1 MAGTRRRHFLKVT
14 GAALMAAPYV
24 WRRDARAAAGRVVV
38 IGGGAGG
45 ATAAR
50 LLAAAG
56 KGLDITLV
64 EPKTSYVT
72 CFFSNLYIGGL
83 RPLGS
88 LTHDYRALSQRDGIR
103 LMHQVA
109 LAIDPAARTVR
120 LAGGDVL
127 PWDRLIVA
135 PGIDFR
141 WDAIEGY
148 GPEAAKIMP
157 HAWQAGAQ
165 TELLHR
171 QLEAMD
177 DGGTFLIAPPDT
189 PYRCPAAPYERASLV
204 AHYFKSEKPKSR
216 IIILDAKNDFPLQ
229 DLFEEAWTRF
239 YPGMIEVLPADF
251 SGGIKAVDPATMTV
265 MADDEAFEVAV
276 ANVIPPQTAGRIA
289 VRSGLADRRGWCPV
303 DPMTFESTHQPGIHV
318 IGDAALASPMPK
330 AAYAARRQAEICV
343 SAILEAFS
351 GERAAAS
358 VLGGA
363 CWSHLAPDHAVSER
377 AAFAVVGGA
386 LQRIELEISPTGE
399 SDTVR
404 AAAAEYGE
412 DWYAG
417 IVAEMFG
424 TSGS

>member
-14 GAALMAAPYV
+14 GAALLAAPYL
-24 WRRDARAAAGRVVV
+24 WRRNARAAGGRVAV

-64 EPKTSYVT
+64 EPKSNYVT

-83 RPLGS
+83 RSLES
-88 LTHDYRALSQRDGIR
+88 LTHKYDALSERYGVK

-109 LAIDPAARTVR
+109 VAIDPAGRTVR

-135 PGIDFR
+135 PGIDFQ

-157 HAWQAGAQ
+157 HAWQGGEQ
-165 TELLHR
+165 TALLRR
-171 QLEAMD
+171 QLEAMEN
-177 DGGTFLIAPPDT
+177 GGTFLIAPPDT
-189 PYRCPAAPYERASLV
+189 PYRCPTAPYERASLV
-204 AHYFKSEKPKSR
+204 AHYFKREKPNCR

-251 SGGIKAVDPATMTV
+251 SGGVKGVDPATMTV
-265 MADDEAFEVAV
+265 MADDEAFAVAV

-289 VRSGLADRRGWCPV
+289 LQSGLADRRGWCPV

-330 AAYAARRQAEICV
+330 AAYAAHQQAEACAK
-343 SAILEAFS
+343 AILEAFS
-351 GERAAAS
+351 GEKAGAA

-363 CWSHLAPDHAVSER
+363 CWSHVAPAHAVYER

-386 LQRIELEISPTGE
+386 LQRIDLEISPTGE
-399 SDTVR
+399 SDSVR
-404 AAAAEYGE
+404 AAAGLAGE

-417 IVAEMFG
+417 IIADIFG
-424 TSGS
+424 

>member
-1 MAGTRRRHFLKVT
+1 MAGKRRRHFLKLT
-14 GAALMAAPYV
+14 GAALVAAPYL
-24 WRRDARAAAGRVVV
+24 WRRDARAAGGRVVV

-45 ATAAR
+45 AAAAR
-50 LLAAAG
+50 LLATAG
-56 KGLDITLV
+56 KGLEIALV

-83 RPLGS
+83 RSLES
-88 LTHDYRALSQRDGIR
+88 LTHNYAALSERYGVK

-109 LAIDPAARTVR
+109 VAIDPAGRTVR
-120 LAGGDVL
+120 LAGGDML
-127 PWDRLIVA
+127 SWDRLIVA

-148 GPEAAKIMP
+148 GPEAARIMP
-157 HAWQAGAQ
+157 HAWQAGEQ
-165 TELLHR
+165 TALLRR
-171 QLEAMD
+171 QLEAME

-189 PYRCPAAPYERASLV
+189 PYRCPTAPYERASLV
-204 AHYFKSEKPKSR
+204 AHYFKREKPKSR

-239 YPGMIEVLPADF
+239 HPGMIEVLPADF
-251 SGGIKAVDPATMTV
+251 AGGIKGVNPAAMTV
-265 MADDEAFEVAV
+265 MAEDEAFAVAV

-289 VRSGLADRRGWCPV
+289 VQSDLADRRGWCPV

-330 AAYAARRQAEICV
+330 AAYAAYRQAEICARAV
-343 SAILEAFS
+343 VEALS
-351 GERAAAS
+351 GEKAAAG

-363 CWSHLAPDHAVSER
+363 CWSHVAPDHAVRER
-377 AAFAVVGGA
+377 AAFAVIGGA

-399 SDTVR
+399 SDAVR
-404 AAAAEYGE
+404 AAAARQGGA
-412 DWYAG
+412 WYDGITAG
-417 IVAEMFG
+417 MFG
-424 TSGS
+424 